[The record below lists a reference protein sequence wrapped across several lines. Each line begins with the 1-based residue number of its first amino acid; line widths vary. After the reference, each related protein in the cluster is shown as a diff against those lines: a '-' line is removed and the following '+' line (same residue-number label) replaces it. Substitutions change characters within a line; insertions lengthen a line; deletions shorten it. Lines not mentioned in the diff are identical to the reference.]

1 MDIYSETQLVNKH
14 WHTFTN
20 TLTSY
25 PGNFKPLPPESNA
38 NGYVKPVLVT
48 HLPGMTNQYGY
59 DSYPNT
65 PQSTLQSPDPG
76 YHDSHSSDMQDGVQ
90 FPEVDYDILNMEFAP
105 EVDEPVDFSSI
116 NVCDLVSYTHSS

>member
-1 MDIYSETQLVNKH
+1 MQILKNYNENRRKNNQNLETCYRKY
-14 WHTFTN
+14 N
-20 TLTSY
+20 TSLGSAWCNNLSRFVVEFSDPITS
-25 PGNFKPLPPESNA
+25 LANA
-38 NGYVKPVLVT
+38 
-48 HLPGMTNQYGY
+48 YGY

-76 YHDSHSSDMQDGVQ
+76 YHDSHSSDMQAGAQ
-90 FPEVDYDILNMEFAP
+90 FPEVDYDLLNMEFAP